1 MPVAVVLGQGMA
13 GATSLAVVRD
23 LGRARIPVVSFSPS
37 RLNPTRHSRYCA
49 FQHCPDPES
58 EARELLD
65 LLIEEASKHAGRC
78 VLFAIGDAELLF
90 LTEHACELRRWFSFP
105 DFSRSLASTLM
116 DKHAQGKMVRGL
128 GVDVPDTICPSS
140 ADESDCIGRELGF
153 PVFIKPRCAR
163 QWPYL
168 GHNKGFVARNSAQ
181 LRERLEWTFAE
192 GFPVLVQ
199 SVIRGPDPN
208 HCSVYCYVGEDCA
221 RDAACSYRILRKY
234 PAGFGFGV
242 FAEST
247 VDAALERTALDLLR
261 RLGIRGVAE
270 VEFKCDER
278 DGKWRLIEINPRF
291 SLQHA
296 LASAAGLNL
305 ASLEYF
311 DLIGAPAIAAPK
323 YREGVRWT
331 IAGLDL
337 RASLGQ
343 WRRGELDI
351 RQWARSFEGLRAEAL
366 FARDDPGPA
375 LAYLSRS
382 PRYLWEAAFANARA
396 KPAHQLTSARTR
408 L

>member
-23 LGRARIPVVSFSPS
+23 LGRARIPVVSLSPS

-49 FQHCPDPES
+49 FQHCPDPERQS
-58 EARELLD
+58 RQLLD
-65 LLIEEASKHAGRC
+65 LLIAEAAKHAGRC

-90 LTEHACELRRWFSFP
+90 ATEHACELRRWFSFP
-105 DFSRSLASTLM
+105 DFPRGLASTLM
-116 DKHAQGKMVRGL
+116 DKYAQVKVVREL
-128 GVDVPDTICPSS
+128 GVDVPATICPAS
-140 ADESDCIGRELGF
+140 AGESECIGRELGF

-168 GHNKGFVARNSAQ
+168 GHNKGFVARNEDE
-181 LRERLEWTFAE
+181 LRERLEWAFIA

-208 HCSVYCYVGEDCA
+208 HCSVYCYIGEDPA
-221 RDAACSYRILRKY
+221 RDAACTYRILRKY

-242 FAEST
+242 LAES
-247 VDAALERTALDLLR
+247 VIDVVLERTSLDLLR
-261 RLGIRGVAE
+261 SLGLRGVAE

-296 LASAAGLNL
+296 LACAAGLNL

-311 DLIGAPAIAAPK
+311 DLIGSHAAPESE
-323 YREGVRWT
+323 YRTGIRWT
-331 IAGLDL
+331 VAGLDL

-343 WRRGELDI
+343 WRRGQLSI
-351 RQWARSFEGLRAEAL
+351 LQWARSFKGLGAEAL

-375 LAYLSRS
+375 LAYVSRS
-382 PRYLWEAAFANARA
+382 PRYLWEAAFR
-396 KPAHQLTSARTR
+396 
-408 L
+408 

>member
-37 RLNPTRHSRYCA
+37 RLNPTRHSRYCT
-49 FQHCPDPES
+49 FQHCPDPERK
-58 EARELLD
+58 ACELLD
-65 LLIEEASKHAGRC
+65 LLIAEAGNHAGRC
-78 VLFAIGDAELLF
+78 VLFAVGDAELLF
-90 LTEHACELRRWFSFP
+90 LIEHACELRRWFSFP
-105 DFSRSLASTLM
+105 DFPRSLATTLM
-116 DKHAQGKMVRGL
+116 DKYEQVKMVRDL
-128 GVDVPDTICPSS
+128 GVDVPATICPSS
-140 ADESDCIGRELGF
+140 AEESDCIGRELGF
-153 PVFIKPRCAR
+153 PVFIKPRCTR

-168 GHNKGFVARNSAQ
+168 GHNKGFVARNAAE
-181 LRERLEWTFAE
+181 LRERLEWAFAA

-208 HCSVYCYVGEDCA
+208 HYSVYCYVAGEPA

-242 FAEST
+242 FAES
-247 VDAALERTALDLLR
+247 VIDDALEQTSLDLLR
-261 RLGIRGVAE
+261 SLGLRGVAE

-296 LASAAGLNL
+296 LASAAGANL

-311 DLIGAPAIAAPK
+311 DLIGSPAASASE

-331 IAGLDL
+331 MAGLDL

-343 WRRGELDI
+343 WRRGELSI
-351 RQWARSFEGLRAEAL
+351 RQWARSFKGLRAEAL
-366 FARDDPGPA
+366 FACDDPGPA

-382 PRYLWEAAFANARA
+382 PRYLWEAAFTRTPRQLAD
-396 KPAHQLTSARTR
+396 QLTSARNT